1 MVMSR
6 GLGDVYKRQVT
17 SRAISHRS
25 LPIVALSTTDN
36 NHCLSLHSQPQI
48 TITAYRYTLWPVS
61 LSRLASDSQLA
72 LINTATVTV
81 ERTNTNDTRG
91 AGPPG
96 GVDSYDFWEIPTS
109 AAEM

>member
-1 MVMSR
+1 MFRV
-6 GLGDVYKRQVT
+6 LTLVKPL
-17 SRAISHRS
+17 S
-25 LPIVALSTTDN
+25 LAVQSATD
-36 NHCLSLHSQPQI
+36 HCLSLHSQPQI
-48 TITAYRYTLWPVS
+48 TITACRYTLWPVS
-61 LSRLASDSQLA
+61 LSRLVSDSQLA